1 MKIKSFVLTAGILVF
16 CVSSLFS
23 LKHHSAQAA
32 NSQMPEPEITVEASY
47 AQLAQYQPTT
57 AVIGQ
62 AQAVQQAVI
71 KNELAGKIAK
81 LNFTSGQLV
90 NREQVLLEFNHQEED
105 ALLKSIQADVVL
117 YKRKLSRFQALHAKG
132 QISDE
137 KVDDVQALLTK
148 AHAEIERITAVI
160 DKKIIRAPFSGFMGI
175 HDLTVGQY
183 LDSNSEIT
191 NVTGDNDFI
200 WVDFNVPQ
208 TYQSLAAKDQVQ
220 VQIKSKQ
227 AQMLTAEITSI
238 APRLNAETRQ
248 LKYRAKVSKSEA
260 ILKPNQLVKVFIPTA
275 AQDTV
280 LLIPQQA
287 VIRDQLGDYVYQLQL
302 DEKSSD
308 KTYRAAITK
317 VELGDRIAD
326 KIVVNAGIDER
337 SMIAAKGAFKLWPG
351 AKAVFTSPQSSVGGK

>member
-1 MKIKSFVLTAGILVF
+1 MKIKFFVLTAGILVF

-47 AQLAQYQPTT
+47 AKLEQYQPTT
-57 AVIGQ
+57 GVIGQ

-90 NREQVLLEFNHQEED
+90 KPNQVLLEINHQEED
-105 ALLKSIQADVVL
+105 ALLKSIEADVVL
-117 YKRKLSRFQALHAKG
+117 YKRKLARFKSLHAKG

-160 DKKIIRAPFSGFMGI
+160 DKKMLRAPFSGFTGI
-175 HDLTVGQY
+175 HDLSVGQY

-191 NVTGDNDFI
+191 NITGDNNFI

-208 TYQSLAAKDQVQ
+208 TYQALAIGDIVQ
-220 VQIKSKQ
+220 VQIKGTKSQ
-227 AQMLTAEITSI
+227 TIMAEIASV
-238 APRLNAETRQ
+238 APRLNSDTRQ
-248 LKYRAKVSKSEA
+248 LKYRAKVAKSVA
-260 ILKPNQLVKVFIPTA
+260 QLKPNQLVKVFIPTA
-275 AQDTV
+275 EQNTV
-280 LLIPQQA
+280 LMIPQQS
-287 VIRDQLGDYVYQLQL
+287 VIRDQLGDYVYLLQL
-302 DEKSSD
+302 DEKSAD

-326 KIVVNAGIDER
+326 KIVVKAGIDER